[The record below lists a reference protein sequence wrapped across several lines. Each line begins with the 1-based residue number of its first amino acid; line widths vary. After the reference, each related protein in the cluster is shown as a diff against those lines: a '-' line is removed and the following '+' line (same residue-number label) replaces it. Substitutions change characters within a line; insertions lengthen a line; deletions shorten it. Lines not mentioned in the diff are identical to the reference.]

1 MVFLF
6 VCFVFEGSLFGV
18 KWNSLG
24 LLVGCFLL
32 REILGP
38 LRCSG
43 FVRRQFPECFCDY
56 CSFEWAPGLYHH
68 EHTNKTL
75 DLLWLWMCVGES
87 EIPQESKYPLG
98 SLEWWIHVGQK
109 GPGLVPQCLAHKN
122 LAGFKLKEWCGV
134 CWAAA
139 VPRVIPGWGQVLSIC
154 LSLC

>member
-1 MVFLF
+1 MHLGMIDYFFVICSLLLNGFFLL

-18 KWNSLG
+18 EWNSLG

-75 DLLWLWMCVGES
+75 DLLWL
-87 EIPQESKYPLG
+87 
-98 SLEWWIHVGQK
+98 
-109 GPGLVPQCLAHKN
+109 
-122 LAGFKLKEWCGV
+122 
-134 CWAAA
+134 
-139 VPRVIPGWGQVLSIC
+139 
-154 LSLC
+154 